1 MYYLLQKDAIGYW
14 LMAFNT
20 SGKYSEVYMQ
30 ISFELTK
37 DPLLLEEYYRIR
49 EQCYRQELKLPSF
62 DGSEE
67 PADCRGNIFVIKN
80 NNHCLGGAR
89 IVGNTQALGL
99 DLSLVDLMAGQGLE
113 SGSCCM
119 WERLAVSH
127 TLRGSNRRS
136 EFCEQLVRASRS
148 LGYEYAFMVSSIRNA
163 RLYRLCYSALSIP
176 FQILNHVKCTPK
188 GDFSQLEHVLS
199 VAHLR
204 TGHQPGIAHENGYSW
219 APEQQLSYSV
229 AA

>member
-1 MYYLLQKDAIGYW
+1 MK
-14 LMAFNT
+14 
-20 SGKYSEVYMQ
+20 
-30 ISFELTK
+30 ISYELTK
-37 DPLLLEEYYRIR
+37 DPLLLEEYYRVR

-67 PADCRGNIFVIKN
+67 PADRHGNIFVIKN

-89 IVGNTQALGL
+89 IVDNTQALGL
-99 DLSLVDLMAGQGLE
+99 DLSLVDLMESHGLE
-113 SGSCCM
+113 PGSCCI
-119 WERLAVSH
+119 WERLAISH

-136 EFCEQLVRASRS
+136 EFCEQLVRTSRS

-163 RLYRLCYSALSIP
+163 RFYRLCHSVLNIP
-176 FQILNHVKCTPK
+176 FQTFNHVKCTPK
-188 GDFSQLEHVLS
+188 GDFAQLEHVLS

-204 TGHQPGIAHENGYSW
+204 TGHQSDVIHENGYYW
-219 APEQQLSYSV
+219 TPEQQRSYSV